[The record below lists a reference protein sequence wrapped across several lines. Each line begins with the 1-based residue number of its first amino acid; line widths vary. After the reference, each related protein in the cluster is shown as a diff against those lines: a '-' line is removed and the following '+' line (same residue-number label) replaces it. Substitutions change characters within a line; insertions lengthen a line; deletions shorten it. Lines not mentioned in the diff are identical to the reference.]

1 MATVNNQLLDAQVNH
16 NIDLQRYGN
25 GVVNRIIAILNKT
38 DADLFSQLTAKLE
51 TLPPNSFT
59 VERLDALLAS
69 TRALNAQAYAEV
81 STELNRELKSLVEYE
96 SGYQLNL
103 FSNTVPVNISF
114 ASVNIEQAYTAA
126 LARPFQGRLLKEW
139 MQGLEAD
146 KAAKIR
152 DAVRI
157 GYVEN
162 ETLSQITQRIRG
174 TRALNYKD
182 GLLEITRNNT
192 EAVVRTALNHYAN
205 FAKERF
211 FDDNASVLKGLR
223 WTSTLDA
230 RTSSIC
236 QARDGKIYPLD
247 SGPRPPAHM
256 NCRSI
261 MVAIT
266 KSWAELGI
274 DAQELPASTR
284 ASMDGAVPDSLT
296 YQTWLEKQ
304 SHSRQNE
311 ILGVTKAK
319 LFRDGGLS
327 VDRFVNNKGHTYTLD
342 ELRKRDALAFEKAG
356 LN

>member
-1 MATVNNQLLDAQVNH
+1 MTVNNQLLSAQVNH
-16 NIDLQRYGN
+16 NIDLQVYGN
-25 GVVNRIIAILNKT
+25 GVVNRIIAILNRV
-38 DADLFSQLTAKLE
+38 DGDLVTQLIIKLE

-81 STELNRELKSLVEYE
+81 SNELNKELKSLIEYE
-96 SGYQLNL
+96 AGYQYSL
-103 FSNTVPVNISF
+103 FDNTVPVNISF
-114 ASVNIEQAYTAA
+114 ASVNIEQAYAAA

-139 MQGLEAD
+139 LQGLEAD

-182 GLLEITRNNT
+182 GLLEINRNNAET
-192 EAVVRTALNHYAN
+192 VVRTALNHYAN
-205 FAKERF
+205 FAKESF
-211 FDDNASVLKGLR
+211 YEANTSVIKGLR

-236 QARDGKIYPLD
+236 QSRDGKIYPID

-274 DAQELPASTR
+274 DAQELPSSTR
-284 ASMDGAVPDSLT
+284 SSMDGQVPDSLT

-327 VDRFVNNKGHTYTLD
+327 VDRFVNNKGHTYSLD
-342 ELRKRDALAFEKAG
+342 ELRKRDALAFERAG
-356 LN
+356 L